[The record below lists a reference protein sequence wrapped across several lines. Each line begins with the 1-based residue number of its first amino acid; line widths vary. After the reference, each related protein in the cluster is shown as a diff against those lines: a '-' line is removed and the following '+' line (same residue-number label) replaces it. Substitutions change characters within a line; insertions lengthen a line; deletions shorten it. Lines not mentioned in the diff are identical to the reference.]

1 MFGKD
6 RDMKILAM
14 GKCVPEQILDNE
26 ALSHMVE
33 TNDEWITSR
42 TGIRQRRIARTETVV
57 SMASS
62 AARQAMERAG
72 VSTEEIGLVLVC
84 TFTPDLATPSMACLV
99 QQELGLSR
107 EILAY
112 DLNAACSGFIYGLV
126 TAEALLAGMEP
137 GKKALIIGAE
147 VISRTVDYTD
157 RGTCILFGDGAGA
170 AVAEASG
177 NKLVADWG
185 AAGNREVL
193 FAGEPLPDGRRAP
206 LGMNGKE
213 VFRFA
218 VSTVP
223 KSITRLLEKAGLPLA
238 EVEHIVCHQA
248 NHRIVEGIAK
258 HLRTDLSRFYENIE
272 FYGNTSAASI
282 PIALCDMQEQ
292 GLLRR
297 GERMVL
303 AGFGSGLTWGSV
315 LMNW

>member
-1 MFGKD
+1 
-6 RDMKILAM
+6 MKILAM
-14 GKCVPEQILDNE
+14 GKCVPRQILDNE

-42 TGIRQRRIARTETVV
+42 TGIRQRRIAKDETVV
-57 SMASS
+57 SMAAE

-72 VSTEEIGLVLVC
+72 TRPGEIGLVLVC
-84 TFTPDLATPSMACLV
+84 TFTPDLATPSVACLV
-99 QQELGLSR
+99 QRELGLPQ

-126 TAEALLAGMEP
+126 TAEALLSGMEP

-170 AVAEASG
+170 AVAVASED
-177 NKLVADWG
+177 KLTADWG
-185 AAGNREVL
+185 ASGDREVL
-193 FAGEPLPDGRRAP
+193 SAGQLLPDGSRTP
-206 LGMNGKE
+206 LAMNGKE

-223 KSITRLLEKAGLPLA
+223 KSITRLLEKAGVPLSD
-238 EVEHIVCHQA
+238 VDHIVCHQA

-258 HLRTDLSRFYENIE
+258 HLHTDLSRFYENIE
-272 FYGNTSAASI
+272 FYGKTSAASI

-292 GLLRR
+292 ELLHR